1 MPEEGC
7 KNNHVTGENKMSNNI
22 TVVGNV
28 GQQPELRVTPS
39 NMAVLEFTVA
49 STTGKDDKK
58 KTTWFTVVAFGKT
71 AENAA
76 ASLNKGDTVI
86 VVGRMETDEY
96 KKKDGTQGKFTKVIA
111 DDLGCSVRWDV
122 WLKDRSQQ
130 TMNQVAAKVGRTLT
144 DEEPF

>member
-1 MPEEGC
+1 
-7 KNNHVTGENKMSNNI
+7 MSNNI

-96 KKKDGTQGKFTKVIA
+96 KKKDGSQGKFTKVIA

-130 TMNQVAAKVGRTLT
+130 TMNHVAAKVGRTLT

>member
-1 MPEEGC
+1 MSQEGC
-7 KNNHVTGENKMSNNI
+7 KNNPVTGENKMSNNI

-49 STTGKDDKK
+49 STTGKDEKK

-96 KKKDGTQGKFTKVIA
+96 KKKDGTQGKFTKVVA
-111 DDLGCSVRWDV
+111 DDIGCSVRWDV